1 MNNGITKLIDKVKR
15 NKTLCRKDALDI
27 LNLEKDQFH
36 HLLFAASE
44 IRRHFKGDSVT
55 TCAIVNAKSGR
66 CSEDCAFC
74 AQSAHHKTNFDV
86 YPLMSDTE
94 MLERA
99 EKEERHSR
107 RFSIVTAGKK
117 LQKNELKVVKQT
129 VAGFYEKNLAQK
141 PCASLGILTEN
152 DFLRLKDGGLIRYHH
167 NIETSKNFYPHI
179 CTTHSYDDRVETI
192 RAAQKAG
199 LETCVGGILG
209 MGELQ
214 KDRLD
219 FLYEIRELN
228 PDSIPINF
236 LVPIKGTRL
245 EKITQMPLWEAVKT
259 IALARFIMPQKDIKL
274 GAGRL
279 EVFKDAQHLVFL
291 SGANGMIVGDLLTIK
306 GRKPEDDIRLM
317 DDLGLELQF

>member
-1 MNNGITKLIDKVKR
+1 MIKLIDKVKR
-15 NKTLCRKDALDI
+15 NKTLCREDALDI
-27 LNLEKDQFH
+27 LHLEKDRFH

-44 IRRHFKGDSVT
+44 IRRHFKGNSVT

-74 AQSAHHKTNFDV
+74 AQSAHHKTNFDT
-86 YPLMSDTE
+86 YPLMSVEE

-99 EKEERHSR
+99 KKEERHSR
-107 RFSIVTAGKK
+107 RFSIVTAGKG
-117 LQKNELKVVKQT
+117 LQKNELEVVKQT
-129 VAGFYEKNLAQK
+129 VAGFYEKDLLQK
-141 PCASLGILTEN
+141 SCASLGILTED
-152 DFLRLKDGGLIRYHH
+152 DFLLLKEGGLTRYHH
-167 NIETSKNFYPHI
+167 NIETSKNFYPQI
-179 CTTHSYDDRVETI
+179 CTTHSYDNRVATI

-209 MGELQ
+209 MGESEN
-214 KDRLD
+214 DRLD

-228 PDSIPINF
+228 PDSVPINF

-245 EKITQMPLWEAVKT
+245 EKITQISLWEAVKA
-259 IALARFIMPQKDIKL
+259 IALARFIMPKKDIKL

-291 SGANGMIVGDLLTIK
+291 SGANGMIVGGLLTIK
-306 GRKPEDDIRLM
+306 GRKPEDDIRLI
-317 DDLGLELQF
+317 DDLGLALHA

>member
-1 MNNGITKLIDKVKR
+1 MNNGVIKLIDKVKR
-15 NKTLCRKDALDI
+15 NKTLERKDALDI
-27 LNLEKDQFH
+27 LHLEKDQFH

-44 IRRHFKGDSVT
+44 IRRHFKGNSVT

-74 AQSAHHKTNFDV
+74 AQSANHHTDQDS
-86 YPLMSDTE
+86 YPLMSGQQ

-99 EKEERHSR
+99 AKEEMHSR
-107 RFSIVTAGKK
+107 RFSIVTAGKG
-117 LQKNELKVVKQT
+117 LNNNELEIVKQT
-129 VAGFYEKNLAQK
+129 VAGFYKKKLLQK
-141 PCASLGILTEN
+141 PCASLGILTED
-152 DFLRLKDGGLIRYHH
+152 DFLYLKKGGLTRYHH

-179 CTTHSYDDRVETI
+179 CTTHSYDDRVATI

-209 MGELQ
+209 MGESE

-219 FLYEIRELN
+219 FLYEIRELD
-228 PDSIPINF
+228 PDSVPINF
-236 LVPIKGTRL
+236 LVPIKGTAL
-245 EKITQMPLWEAVKT
+245 EKIARIPLWDAVKA
-259 IALARFIMPQKDIKL
+259 IALARFIMPEKDIKL

-279 EVFKDAQHLVFL
+279 EIFKDAQHLVFL

-306 GRKPEDDIRLM
+306 GRTPEDDLALI
-317 DDLGLELQF
+317 DDLGLDLHF